1 MPPSLLEK
9 RLSFSR
15 SHHAVDGRI
24 AGDEQKPG
32 KGESGKKGEEEERR
46 KQVVLRSIPQA
57 VKPRKTQQGNN
68 TGERRRSVSKS
79 SLPDMMADRQRG
91 GTGVSMASP
100 WSEAHEDGWFTPA
113 LVSPLNV
120 EGLAGSPPGHIVV
133 VAQTL
138 SFALGVVLFLCE
150 ASSGRGG
157 EADSA
162 STVTVLCPPAWWD
175 PTADEAA
182 ERALAARFPSV
193 QVHKSVPE
201 SQSLLDCEA
210 DSADLVCIVSS
221 RGSEKHV
228 SESHNQSPSE
238 DDGGDHSGWGH
249 GSDGWAMGV
258 VVDVLGLVT
267 SSTRVVV
274 RFDETGSAEQHQVIN
289 AHVRQRC
296 AAQEERD
303 RLGRLEEGGKRYGQE
318 EKVEEDSTAPGTA
331 APKEPARRKKSA
343 PRINECKSN
352 EGGKGRHADAPEV
365 DAHYSGRGKEAAYF
379 DGTGGVRESVFEG
392 CFATMSGYASG
403 DVVVG
408 NAAELLLLQ
417 VGMRDDD
424 FFLWF
429 RTCMR
434 VDERR
439 CCYRWREAP
448 YFVRFSA
455 FEYDVPYLC
464 SASK

>member
-9 RLSFSR
+9 TLSFTR

-24 AGDEQKPG
+24 AGGECKPG

-46 KQVVLRSIPQA
+46 KQVVLRSIPQT
-57 VKPRKTQQGNN
+57 VKPGKTQHGNN
-68 TGERRRSVSKS
+68 TGERRRSFSKS
-79 SLPDMMADRQRG
+79 SLPDMMAERQRG
-91 GTGVSMASP
+91 GTGVSITSP

-113 LVSPLNV
+113 LVSPLYV
-120 EGLAGSPPGHIVV
+120 EGLSGSPPGRIVV

-162 STVTVLCPPAWWD
+162 STVTVLCPPAFWD

-182 ERALAARFPSV
+182 ERALAAQFPSV
-193 QVHKSVPE
+193 RVHKSVPE

-228 SESHNQSPSE
+228 SESYDQSPSE
-238 DDGGDHSGWGH
+238 DDGGDSGWGH

-318 EKVEEDSTAPGTA
+318 EKVEEQGTAPGTA
-331 APKEPARRKKSA
+331 APKESARCKKSA
-343 PRINECKSN
+343 INESRSN

-417 VGMRDDD
+417 V
-424 FFLWF
+424 
-429 RTCMR
+429 CMC
-434 VDERR
+434 V
-439 CCYRWREAP
+439 CVW
-448 YFVRFSA
+448 
-455 FEYDVPYLC
+455 
-464 SASK
+464 